1 MPQVHLDEETVGR
14 LDALRVDGEEYDAIV
29 GGLIDSCEAEGIAP
43 LGGTETSDRSSGVD
57 ETTRDEGDA
66 NGDA

>member
-14 LDALRVDGEEYDAIV
+14 LDALRADGEEYDAIV
-29 GGLIDSCEAEGIAP
+29 GGLIDSCEAAGIAP
-43 LGGTETSDRSSGVD
+43 LDGAETSDRSSGVD

-66 NGDA
+66 